1 MAGEAVLVADGDAR
15 GRRMLELALRRAGF
29 VVEAAENAEEAAR
42 KLREARIQAAVCE
55 VGIGEPDGLALC
67 RSSRADQRLAEIPFL
82 LMGSEAGAAA
92 KARAIEA
99 GADEYLTKP
108 VLLKELVQ
116 RLRNLL
122 DRRRLSDP
130 GVPAALAGSVRD
142 LGLLDVF
149 QSLESWRKDALVRC
163 EQGGQV
169 ARVWVRE
176 GEVIDAELGPVSGEA
191 AFFRLMTWEM
201 GEFRVDFVGAGRREA
216 RIAGGTQGALVES
229 MRRVDELGRIA
240 RTLPMGTPLRLD
252 VERLE
257 ARLADLP
264 DEMNAVLRHFDGERT
279 LRAAIDRCPADDLAA
294 IAVVQQLV
302 AEGILRRPATPLA
315 VESWGSPAQPPAEAA
330 RPRIVQ
336 FPPLRGMRRERLRR
350 EAEQVRARI
359 AAGEPVRLHHVVE
372 LPPRDETELLDGLRR
387 LSPAVGQAA
396 RAFAPDAPVS
406 RVSGAGGDRA
416 TEPPIAPV
424 ALTTPPPGTEAA
436 LRDLR
441 RRWPW
446 LLGAAAALA
455 IAWTLR
461 PQPHTERRDSP
472 WLEAA
477 AGASVASEEGP
488 QGFAD
493 AVLRGNDLFRQ
504 GRFRD
509 AAGEYRKA
517 RAIRPD
523 AVPVLVSLGD
533 AWLEADQPRSALE
546 PLETAARLDPSSAR
560 AQLLLGTTYH
570 SIGKIGEAVK
580 AYRRYLELEP
590 SSEFARDVKVI
601 LANLGPAR

>member
-1 MAGEAVLVADGDAR
+1 MPGETVLVADGDAR
-15 GRRMLELALRRAGF
+15 SLRMLELALRRAGF
-29 VVEAAENAEEAAR
+29 AVETAGNGEQAAR
-42 KLREARIQAAVCE
+42 NLREARIQAAVCA
-55 VGIGEPDGLALC
+55 VAIGEPDGLALC
-67 RSSRADQRLAEIPFL
+67 RSARADQRLGGIPFL
-82 LMGSEAGAAA
+82 LIGSEGTAPA

-116 RLRNLL
+116 RLQNLL

-130 GVPAALAGSVRD
+130 GVPATLAGSVRD

-149 QSLESWRKDALVRC
+149 QSLESWGTDALVRC
-163 EQGGQV
+163 EQGSQV

-176 GEVIDAELGPVSGEA
+176 GEIVDAELGPVCGEA
-191 AFFRLMTWEM
+191 AFFRLMTWEE
-201 GEFRVDFVGAGRREA
+201 GGFRVDFTDVGRREA
-216 RIAGGTQGALVES
+216 RIQGGTQAAVVEA

-240 RTLPMGTPLRLD
+240 RTLPMATQLHVD

-257 ARLADLP
+257 ARLPELP
-264 DEMNAVLRHFDGERT
+264 DEINAVLRHFDGART
-279 LRAAIDRCPADDLAA
+279 LRAAIDLSPADDLAA
-294 IAVVQQLV
+294 VAVVQQLV
-302 AEGILRRPATPLA
+302 SEGILRRPSSPVP
-315 VESWGSPAQPPAEAA
+315 VESWASPAQPAKEAT

-350 EAEQVRARI
+350 EAEEARMKI

-372 LPPRDETELLDGLRR
+372 LPARDETELLGGLRR

-396 RAFAPDAPVS
+396 RTFAPDASVS
-406 RVSGAGGDRA
+406 RVLGTGDRA

-424 ALTTPPPGTEAA
+424 ALTTPPPGAVAA
-436 LRDLR
+436 LRLR

-446 LLGAAAALA
+446 LLGAAALG

-472 WLEAA
+472 WLESAA
-477 AGASVASEEGP
+477 RGSVEGAAEGP

-493 AVLRGNDLFRQ
+493 AVARGNEFFGQ
-504 GRFRD
+504 GKYRE

-517 RAIRPD
+517 LAIRPD

-546 PLETAARLDPSSAR
+546 PLEAAARLDPTRAR

-570 SIGKIGEAVK
+570 SIGKIGEAAK

-590 SSEFARDVKVI
+590 SGEFASDVKVI

>member
-1 MAGEAVLVADGDAR
+1 MAGETVLVADGDAR
-15 GRRMLELALRRAGF
+15 SLRMLELALRRAGF
-29 VVEAAENAEEAAR
+29 VVEAAEDAEQAAR
-42 KLREARIQAAVCE
+42 KLGEGRFQAAVCE

-67 RSSRADQRLAEIPFL
+67 RSSRADPRLSGIPFL
-82 LMGSEAGAAA
+82 LIGSDASAGAR
-92 KARAIEA
+92 ARAIEA

-116 RLRNLL
+116 RLQNLL

-130 GVPAALAGSVRD
+130 GVPAALSGSVTD

-149 QSLESWRKDALVRC
+149 QSLEGWRKDALVRC
-163 EQGGQV
+163 EQAGQV

-176 GEVIDAELGPVSGEA
+176 GEVIDAELGPVSGQA
-191 AFFRLMTWEM
+191 AFCRLMTWE
-201 GEFRVDFVGAGRREA
+201 GGDFRVDFVDAGRREA
-216 RIAGGTQGALVES
+216 RIQGGTQAALVEA

-240 RTLPMGTPLRLD
+240 RTLAMETPLRLD
-252 VERLE
+252 VEQLE

-264 DEMNAVLRHFDGERT
+264 DEMNDVLRHFDGSRT
-279 LRAAIDRCPADDLAA
+279 LRAAIDRSPADDLAA
-294 IAVVQQLV
+294 IAVVHQLV
-302 AEGILRRPATPLA
+302 KEGILRRPSTPA
-315 VESWGSPAQPPAEAA
+315 AESWGSPAQPPADAI

-350 EAEQVRARI
+350 EVEQVRVKI

-372 LPPRDETELLDGLRR
+372 LPPRNETELLNGLRR

-396 RAFAPDAPVS
+396 RTFAPDMPVS
-406 RVSGAGGDRA
+406 RVLGAGGDGA
-416 TEPPIAPV
+416 GEPPIAPV
-424 ALTTPPPGTEAA
+424 ALTTPPPGTDAA
-436 LRDLR
+436 LRTLR
-441 RRWPW
+441 RRWRW
-446 LLGAAAALA
+446 LLGAAAVLG

-461 PQPHTERRDSP
+461 PQPHTERRDAP
-472 WLEAA
+472 WLDA
-477 AGASVASEEGP
+477 AGRASVEGAAEGP
-488 QGFAD
+488 RGFAESV
-493 AVLRGNDLFRQ
+493 ARGNEFFRQ
-504 GRFRD
+504 GKYRE

-517 RAIRPD
+517 LAIQPD

-546 PLETAARLDPSSAR
+546 PLERAARLDPASAR

-570 SIGKIGEAVK
+570 SIGKIGEAMR

-590 SSEFARDVKVI
+590 SSEFARDVQVI
-601 LANLGPAR
+601 LANLGPSG